1 MGGGKTTCPDKDLM
15 TSSDMKFTNQ
25 NERGRERE
33 RERYHFF
40 CKNHP
45 FQIRLNLQYHIK
57 DKLIPRPKQYLCC

>member
-33 RERYHFF
+33 RERDTIFF
-40 CKNHP
+40 VRITRFK
-45 FQIRLNLQYHIK
+45 FG
-57 DKLIPRPKQYLCC
+57 

>member
-33 RERYHFF
+33 RERRMEREPHYCPGTRIFR
-40 CKNHP
+40 KKSKS
-45 FQIRLNLQYHIK
+45 L
-57 DKLIPRPKQYLCC
+57 